1 MEKRTLIAIVLSF
14 AIIAAWPQ
22 IIKKLSPKT
31 HTKLYEKQE
40 QEQKQEIEPTITP
53 SPALTPEIEQEAVS
67 ETLFTLNNGDLE
79 VVFSDKGAAIKE
91 TALLKFTDKNKIPEK
106 FTINEKQSNLL
117 FTLEDVNLSKCVNKI
132 FTKIQEDSNSITFQY
147 VFPEQMAVIK
157 KYTLSTNYTLNL
169 EVTLKNTSAS
179 DISFFEGYKVNLMP
193 GLGAYNKK
201 DDGFF
206 GTSVLLNQSDSKAK
220 LFKKGLIKKLEPETL
235 YQDAYWVGMYN
246 KYFAF
251 ITRPLSPISNVYL
264 TPIENTS
271 QMRASIKRKSFNLA
285 AGQSITDNYVTY
297 IGPKDLSIL
306 KTYEFNFNK
315 IINYGMFHVIGI
327 FLLWLLKFF
336 FSVFKNYGIAIMLLT
351 ITIKII
357 LWPLTQKS
365 FNSMK
370 EMQKLTPHLKEL
382 REKYKNEPQRI
393 QKETMALYKK
403 HKVNPMGGCL
413 PMILQMPIFFALFAV
428 LQNAIEL
435 RQAPFFFWITDLSQK
450 DPTYIMPIV
459 MGATMF
465 LQQKMSPTSMDPA
478 QEKMML
484 IMPIVFTFL
493 FVNFPSGLVL
503 YWLMNNVLTIGH
515 QYWLKKV

>member
-1 MEKRTLIAIVLSF
+1 
-14 AIIAAWPQ
+14 
-22 IIKKLSPKT
+22 
-31 HTKLYEKQE
+31 
-40 QEQKQEIEPTITP
+40 
-53 SPALTPEIEQEAVS
+53 
-67 ETLFTLNNGDLE
+67 
-79 VVFSDKGAAIKE
+79 
-91 TALLKFTDKNKIPEK
+91 
-106 FTINEKQSNLL
+106 
-117 FTLEDVNLSKCVNKI
+117 
-132 FTKIQEDSNSITFQY
+132 
-147 VFPEQMAVIK
+147 
-157 KYTLSTNYTLNL
+157 
-169 EVTLKNTSAS
+169 
-179 DISFFEGYKVNLMP
+179 
-193 GLGAYNKK
+193 
-201 DDGFF
+201 
-206 GTSVLLNQSDSKAK
+206 
-220 LFKKGLIKKLEPETL
+220 
-235 YQDAYWVGMYN
+235 
-246 KYFAF
+246 
-251 ITRPLSPISNVYL
+251 
-264 TPIENTS
+264 
-271 QMRASIKRKSFNLA
+271 
-285 AGQSITDNYVTY
+285 
-297 IGPKDLSIL
+297 
-306 KTYEFNFNK
+306 
-315 IINYGMFHVIGI
+315 MFHVIGI